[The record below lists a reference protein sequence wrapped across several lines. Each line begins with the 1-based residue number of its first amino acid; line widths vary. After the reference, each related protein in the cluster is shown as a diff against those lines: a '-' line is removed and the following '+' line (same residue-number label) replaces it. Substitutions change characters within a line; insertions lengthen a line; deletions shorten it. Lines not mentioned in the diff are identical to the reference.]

1 MKTPLRSLVA
11 CVAALFFAGVAS
23 AEDPL
28 NSAEPA
34 GTATVDFSV
43 AFPSD
48 AAPTVL
54 VVSAEFPLESTAPA
68 GTATVEFTATAP
80 SDRQRPVAT
89 VEVAPVAAPSVY
101 TPQPAEHLGEANCPR
116 RPWAVIAPYAWIFGM
131 HGQVGARG
139 RVLTV
144 DQSVSDAVD
153 AAVDD
158 MKGALG
164 LHVEAGYGQS
174 GLIADLT
181 YFHVVPLDGF
191 ARFDSKAAM
200 FELLG
205 FYRVRDGCREPG
217 AVTLDVLAGVRYYH
231 FSNDLQ
237 VVGVDPLPI
246 ERTSS
251 WTDLIVGARAE
262 VQLLDKLGVF
272 VRGDI
277 GGFGIGHASRQT
289 CNVIAG
295 FECQLLQ
302 HCSFY
307 AGYRW
312 LKIDRSSGA
321 GRDAFLLDAT
331 LAGPFIALGARF

>member
-1 MKTPLRSLVA
+1 MKALLGTLTA
-11 CVAALFFAGVAS
+11 CVAALLFVGAAS
-23 AEDPL
+23 ADDPL
-28 NSAEPA
+28 DS
-34 GTATVDFSV
+34 T
-43 AFPSD
+43 D
-48 AAPTVL
+48 A
-54 VVSAEFPLESTAPA
+54 A
-68 GTATVEFTATAP
+68 GTATVEFTVTSP
-80 SDRQRPVAT
+80 SDAARPVAT
-89 VEVAPVAAPSVY
+89 VEIAPVTAPSVY
-101 TPQPAEHLGEANCPR
+101 TPQPAEHLGAANGAAG
-116 RPWAVIAPYAWIFGM
+116 PWVVIAPYAWIFGM

-153 AAVDD
+153 AAIDD
-158 MKGALG
+158 LKGALE
-164 LHVEAGYGQS
+164 LHVEAGYGQL

-191 ARFDSKAAM
+191 ARVDSKTAM

-217 AVTLDVLAGVRYYH
+217 AITLDVLAGVRYYH

-251 WTDLIVGARAE
+251 WTDLIVGARAG
-262 VQLLDKLGVF
+262 VQVLDNLGVW

-277 GGFGIGHASRQT
+277 GGFGIGHASKQS
-289 CNVIAG
+289 CNVIVG
-295 FECQLLQ
+295 FEYQCTRC
-302 HCSFY
+302 CSFY
-307 AGYRW
+307 GGYRW
-312 LKIDRSSGA
+312 LKIDRSSGV
-321 GRDAFLLDAT
+321 GRDAFLFDAT

>member
-1 MKTPLRSLVA
+1 MKALLRSLAA
-11 CVAALFFAGVAS
+11 CVAALLFAGAAL

-28 NSAEPA
+28 ESADPA
-34 GTATVDFSV
+34 GF
-43 AFPSD
+43 
-48 AAPTVL
+48 
-54 VVSAEFPLESTAPA
+54 
-68 GTATVEFTATAP
+68 ATVEFTVASPGDTP
-80 SDRQRPVAT
+80 RPVAT

-101 TPQPAEHLGEANCPR
+101 TPQPAEHLGEANGAGG
-116 RPWAVIAPYAWIFGM
+116 PWVVVAPYVWIFGM

-153 AAVDD
+153 AMVDD
-158 MKGALG
+158 LQGALQ
-164 LHVEAGYGQS
+164 LHVEAGYGQL

-181 YFHVVPLDGF
+181 YFHVVPLDGL
-191 ARFDSKAAM
+191 ARFDSKTAF

-237 VVGVDPLPI
+237 LNGVDAFPI

-251 WTDLIVGARAE
+251 WTDLIVGARAG
-262 VQLLDKLGVF
+262 VQVLDNLGVW

-277 GGFGIGHASRQT
+277 GGFGIGHASKRS

-295 FECQLLQ
+295 FEYQCTRC
-302 HCSFY
+302 CSFY
-307 AGYRW
+307 GGYRW
-312 LKIDRSSGA
+312 LRIDRSSGV

-331 LAGPFIALGARF
+331 LAGPFVAFGVRF